1 MRVPLRGP
9 QLFLHII
16 IFLCTFAGIKDCI
29 MSYEYTIS
37 IPSADKA
44 TFRQIARR
52 MGWTVSGPRK
62 LSAYERSKIEAREGK
77 VQSFESLSELFNA
90 LNA

>member
-1 MRVPLRGP
+1 
-9 QLFLHII
+9 
-16 IFLCTFAGIKDCI
+16 

-37 IPSADKA
+37 VLSTDKA
-44 TFRQIARR
+44 TFRHIAKR

-62 LSAYERSKIEAREGK
+62 ISAYERSKMEASEGK
-77 VQSFESLSELFNA
+77 VESFETLSDLFNT